1 MRRGQRQ
8 DHMSSLLEDLRAS
21 GGLRPLTP
29 SKAARIFSRS
39 MVVIALM
46 WFSHAISYVPML
58 EFGVL
63 SDAWVIAR
71 EWPRLI
77 IRSLAGVALILSV
90 ALRIKT
96 SIDRKQLA
104 RFWRGFSSVATLLL
118 LTVIIAVL
126 LGEALCNPMLR
137 LFNSGKDDAVIQ
149 QAAPSARILL
159 VQTVFLFLAAIAAGL
174 LVGTR
179 LYHRAVV
186 PVASACVI
194 AQICFVVMVKK
205 TPENLTSA
213 SLVMLSCTA
222 LLAVILL
229 FLAKRVLHWRI
240 LIDTRDPMYRQF
252 MRLAVPAMIAAALF
266 QLNALL
272 DVTFVG
278 KAVGAVTVLDQAKA
292 LGRFLLTAIVLPVA
306 GVMTPVL
313 TQLFDEKRYSRV
325 RTLLTSAMRRALY
338 LMTPFSV
345 ILAVMPEDTAIIFFQ
360 WHRALPEAALAEEG
374 VLIRLYAL
382 PLLLATVFIVYCLAF
397 FARRMTRM
405 LLLAGVISVVAHPL
419 LSQLF
424 IQRLNFGIKG
434 IPIASSGTLFLLVL
448 LMSILYRIYL
458 PEARLRRM
466 LPFYIRLFISALV
479 AGIVLIALNTLPIW
493 SEHKAWQILI
503 YLLKCLVTLSAY
515 YVIGL
520 ALRFREALDT
530 QSAWRERLKLG
541 PVRGEN
547 QRLSRQGQPIK
558 QSYSTRRRAFG
569 RRPRK

>member
-1 MRRGQRQ
+1 
-8 DHMSSLLEDLRAS
+8 
-21 GGLRPLTP
+21 
-29 SKAARIFSRS
+29 
-39 MVVIALM
+39 
-46 WFSHAISYVPML
+46 
-58 EFGVL
+58 
-63 SDAWVIAR
+63 
-71 EWPRLI
+71 
-77 IRSLAGVALILSV
+77 
-90 ALRIKT
+90 
-96 SIDRKQLA
+96 
-104 RFWRGFSSVATLLL
+104 
-118 LTVIIAVL
+118 
-126 LGEALCNPMLR
+126 MLR

-252 MRLAVPAMIAAALF
+252 MRLAVPAMSAAALF

-338 LMTPFSV
+338 LVTPFSV

-360 WHRALPEAALAEEG
+360 WHRALPEAALAKKE
-374 VLIRLYAL
+374 
-382 PLLLATVFIVYCLAF
+382 F
-397 FARRMTRM
+397 
-405 LLLAGVISVVAHPL
+405 
-419 LSQLF
+419 
-424 IQRLNFGIKG
+424 
-434 IPIASSGTLFLLVL
+434 
-448 LMSILYRIYL
+448 
-458 PEARLRRM
+458 
-466 LPFYIRLFISALV
+466 
-479 AGIVLIALNTLPIW
+479 
-493 SEHKAWQILI
+493 
-503 YLLKCLVTLSAY
+503 
-515 YVIGL
+515 
-520 ALRFREALDT
+520 
-530 QSAWRERLKLG
+530 
-541 PVRGEN
+541 
-547 QRLSRQGQPIK
+547 
-558 QSYSTRRRAFG
+558 
-569 RRPRK
+569 